1 MRRLFIYHQN
11 KSKFSEN
18 YLTIVTF
25 SANIISTKT
34 SQKIRR
40 KAMNNNGKI
49 KQDLLNS
56 IKEFTLMD
64 DPFMTK
70 VLKMT

>member
-1 MRRLFIYHQN
+1 MV
-11 KSKFSEN
+11 K
-18 YLTIVTF
+18 V
-25 SANIISTKT
+25 
-34 SQKIRR
+34 
-40 KAMNNNGKI
+40 

-70 VLKMT
+70 FLKMI

>member
-1 MRRLFIYHQN
+1 MV
-11 KSKFSEN
+11 K
-18 YLTIVTF
+18 V
-25 SANIISTKT
+25 
-34 SQKIRR
+34 
-40 KAMNNNGKI
+40 

-70 VLKMT
+70 AFEDDIERTR